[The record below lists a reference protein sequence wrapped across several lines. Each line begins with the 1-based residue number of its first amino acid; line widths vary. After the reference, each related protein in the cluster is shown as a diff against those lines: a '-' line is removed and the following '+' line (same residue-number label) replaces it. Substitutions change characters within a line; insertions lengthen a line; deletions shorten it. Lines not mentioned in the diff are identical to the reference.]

1 MESPQGLNP
10 EQLEAVTHGEGPLL
24 IIAGAGS
31 GKTRVITRRIAHLIG
46 HYSVPP
52 EQILGVTF
60 TNKAAEEMR
69 GRVERLLGERRT
81 PWIRTFHSTCARILR
96 DCAHLV
102 GYERDFTILDEQDQ
116 HEILA
121 RLLKDLGG
129 EQLSPSLVGSFI
141 ERAKD
146 QLWGPEELL
155 RHYEERMGD
164 FSLETVYNAY
174 RGYQQALER
183 SNSLDF
189 ADLIGLTIRLFQEN
203 PSVLHDYQERFRFIL
218 IDEYQDINYS
228 QYLFARLLAERYE
241 NICVVGD
248 DDQAIYG
255 WRGADPG
262 WLLRFEEDFPR
273 AKVVRLRFS
282 YRSPGRVLRA
292 AQALIRNNEVRK
304 EKELLTVKG
313 EGPPLHL
320 YAAVDGADEA
330 QYIAAEIE
338 HLRRRE
344 GLSWGEIAV
353 LYRVNTLSRT
363 LEETFVRWGIPYEV
377 VRGLRFYE
385 RMEVKDLIAYLR
397 LILNPA
403 DELSLLRVLNRPR
416 RGLGEGTI
424 AVIRS
429 YAQQR
434 GLPVW
439 EGLKGVVADGLLG
452 PARTARLREFVEL
465 LEELRAGEL
474 APSELATA
482 ILERTD
488 YLRLL
493 EEEGGGEERLGNIQ
507 ELVGQLREFQAR
519 GGLQEF
525 LESLALASEVDGYS
539 GEEGRVALMT
549 LHAAKGLEF
558 EAIFISGLEEGLLP
572 HVRALE
578 EGEVDEERRLLYVG
592 MTRAKVWL
600 YLCYAAQRSLY
611 GTLMQNPPSRFL
623 AELPPGDLAAVGAS
637 AVPDCLSRSEAKASL
652 LKNGRS
658 SLY

>member
-1 MESPQGLNP
+1 MESLQGLNP

-31 GKTRVITRRIAHLIG
+31 GKTRVIAQRIAYLIG
-46 HYSVPP
+46 HHHVSP

-60 TNKAAEEMR
+60 TNKAALEMR
-69 GRVERLLGERRT
+69 GRVARLLGERQT

-96 DCAHLV
+96 DFAPLI
-102 GYERDFTILDEQDQ
+102 GYEQNFTILDEQDQ
-116 HEILA
+116 DGLLA
-121 RLLKDLGG
+121 GLLREYGA
-129 EQLSPSLVGSFI
+129 EQLSPALVRSFI

-146 QLWGPEELL
+146 ELWGPEEFL
-155 RHYEERMGD
+155 RRYEEKLDD
-164 FSLETVYNAY
+164 FSLETIYNSY
-174 RGYQQALER
+174 KRYQRALER

-189 ADLIGLTIRLFQEN
+189 ADLLGLTVKLFREN
-203 PSVLHDYQERFRFIL
+203 PSVLHEYRERFRFVL

-273 AKVVRLRFS
+273 AKVVRLRFN

-292 AQALIRNNEVRK
+292 AQALIRNNEIRK

-313 EGPPLHL
+313 EGPPLCL
-320 YAAVDGADEA
+320 YAALDGVDEA

-338 HLRRRE
+338 HLRRSG
-344 GLSWGEIAV
+344 GLNWGEIAV

-363 LEETFVRWGIPYEV
+363 LEETFVRWRIPYEV

-397 LILNPA
+397 LTLNPA

-416 RGLGEGTI
+416 RGLGEGTM
-424 AVIRS
+424 AVIRN

-434 GLPVW
+434 GLPIW

-465 LEELRAGEL
+465 LEGLRAEKL
-474 APSELATA
+474 RPSELATA
-482 ILERTD
+482 VLERTG
-488 YLRLL
+488 YLRSLQG
-493 EEEGGGEERLGNIQ
+493 ERGGEERLGNIQ
-507 ELVGQLREFQAR
+507 ELVGQLREFEGR

-525 LESLALASEVDGYS
+525 LEWLALASEADGYS
-539 GEEGRVALMT
+539 GEEGRVALLT

-558 EAIFISGLEEGLLP
+558 EAVFITGLEEGLLP
-572 HVRALE
+572 HARAFQDGELE
-578 EGEVDEERRLLYVG
+578 EERRLLYVG
-592 MTRAKVWL
+592 MTRAKARL

-611 GTLMQNPPSRFL
+611 GRLMQNPPSRFL
-623 AELPPGDLAAVGAS
+623 AELPAEDLGGPPSDMARFIAS
-637 AVPDCLSRSEAKASL
+637 DLDPSLSS
-652 LKNGRS
+652 
-658 SLY
+658 